1 MTEETKRGFQF
12 IANDE
17 WDSWSLQS
25 VAVAVLESFQRD
37 AGALLSPDAAK
48 ALAAFVRE
56 CDEFKCE
63 DTP

>member
-1 MTEETKRGFQF
+1 MTDENKRLFRLV
-12 IANDE
+12 ITDE

-25 VAVAVLESFQRD
+25 VCIFALQSFERE
-37 AGALLSPDAAK
+37 AGGLLPPAAK
-48 ALAAFVRE
+48 LALETFIRE

>member
-37 AGALLSPDAAK
+37 AGALL
-48 ALAAFVRE
+48 
-56 CDEFKCE
+56 CE